1 MRRIAHLVAKEL
13 RQLLRDRRLLPFV
26 FVMPVFQL
34 IIFGFAV
41 STDTK
46 NIRIAVCDQD
56 RTLQSRKLLTDLAT
70 SDYFSRTSDVESPRQ
85 IETVLRQHSASIVLV
100 IPPGYG
106 ESVLRGSTARLQAI
120 LDGSD
125 ANAGTVALGYLARM
139 VNASGTTILQSRL
152 ARFGRARLVGGGVTA
167 ETRVWYNPA
176 LRSAAFMVPGVIAVI
191 VGMVCTMLTA
201 LAIVKERELGTIEQ
215 LMVTPLRPWELIVG
229 KTLPFMLVGYADV
242 IVALAAG
249 RWLLGVEIQ
258 GSLGLLLALAGIFI
272 TASLAVGILIST
284 SATTQQQAQFT
295 ALFFTM
301 PNMLLSGF
309 MFPIEN
315 MPSVLRAVTF
325 LLPMRY
331 FVVILRGIYLRGVG
345 LEVLWPQAAAMSAIT
360 LVILAAAVMR
370 FHKRLD

>member
-1 MRRIAHLVAKEL
+1 MRRVIHLVTKEL

-34 IIFGFAV
+34 VVFGFAV
-41 STDTK
+41 STDVK
-46 NIRIAVCDQD
+46 NIKIAVCDQD
-56 RTLQSRKLLTDLAT
+56 RTNQSRALLEDLAT
-70 SDYFSRTSDVESPRQ
+70 SEYFARTGNVGSPAQ
-85 IETVLRQHSASIVLV
+85 IETVLRRHSASIVLV

-106 ESVLRGSTARLQAI
+106 KSVLRGSTAHVQAV

-125 ANAGTVALGYLARM
+125 ANAGTVALGYLGRLVNTHGSAILKSRMARL
-139 VNASGTTILQSRL
+139 GRTRL
-152 ARFGRARLVGGGVTA
+152 AAGGVTA

-176 LRSAAFMVPGVIAVI
+176 LRSASFMVPGVIAVI

-249 RWLLGVEIQ
+249 RWLLGVTMQ
-258 GSLGLLLALAGIFI
+258 GSLGLLLALAGVFI

-315 MPSVLRAVTF
+315 MPAVLRAITY

-345 LEVLWPQAAAMSAIT
+345 LDVLWPQAAAMSAIT
-360 LVILAAAVMR
+360 LVILAAAVLR